1 MLWAGLKGAV
11 PILLGAFIVEAG
23 TPGAERLYQIIFVVV
38 AFSVMVQGGT
48 VPWLLRRLRVPL
60 RTIEPEPW
68 SLGIRFQHEPEGLHR
83 FVVAPGAAADATQVG
98 DLPVNE
104 DTWISFI
111 IRDGR
116 LVPIR
121 PDTTLRAGDEA
132 VVLSADPDA
141 AGLPALFAGR
151 RRTSAARRATAGRGA
166 ASSQASGQEG
176 ERGRLLRGEERV
188 VMTARAEGPTAPAG
202 SARASARTPG

>member
-1 MLWAGLKGAV
+1 M
-11 PILLGAFIVEAG
+11 
-23 TPGAERLYQIIFVVV
+23 VV
-38 AFSVMVQGGT
+38 AFSVIVQGGT

-83 FVVAPGAAADATQVG
+83 FVVAPGAAADTAQVSE
-98 DLPVNE
+98 LQVTE

-121 PDTTLRAGDEA
+121 SDTTLRAGDEA

-141 AGLPALFAGR
+141 AGLTAVFTKPSPDQRGPPAD
-151 RRTSAARRATAGRGA
+151 RG
-166 ASSQASGQEG
+166 
-176 ERGRLLRGEERV
+176 
-188 VMTARAEGPTAPAG
+188 
-202 SARASARTPG
+202 

>member
-1 MLWAGLKGAV
+1 VRLSRGERLFVLWAGLKGAV

-23 TPGAERLYQIIFVVV
+23 APGAQRLYQIIFVVV
-38 AFSVMVQGGT
+38 AFSVVVQGGT

-83 FVVAPGAAADATQVG
+83 FVVAPGAAADTTQVSE
-98 DLPVNE
+98 LQLTE
-104 DTWISFI
+104 DTWVSLI

-121 PDTTLRAGDEA
+121 SDTTLRAGDEA
-132 VVLSADPDA
+132 VVLSPDPDA
-141 AGLPALFAGR
+141 AGLPTLF
-151 RRTSAARRATAGRGA
+151 TEPSRGA
-166 ASSQASGQEG
+166 DG
-176 ERGRLLRGEERV
+176 ERGPPRP
-188 VMTARAEGPTAPAG
+188 GP
-202 SARASARTPG
+202 